1 MQQSAYV
8 PQDLEPLVAEYQ
20 RLWPLLRKIH
30 RRIGTLVD
38 QDAVKACAK
47 RLGMIDKR
55 NNKKVIALANEME
68 ADVFQDYLLY
78 MHRPRGI
85 NFVRQM
91 HNRKLYPQGSDEQRL
106 LEAMAQARYSVFL
119 IKETLPSAGFIALD
133 VVRGEE
139 FFILNQ
145 SVDEQQD
152 IVDLLVG
159 CRIFPYQTCWM
170 HTGADIPIGQVED
183 SATLSPMGKI
193 LNEKEER
200 DLNELNIF
208 KWREMVRQR
217 N

>member
-1 MQQSAYV
+1 VQQSALV
-8 PQDLEPLVAEYQ
+8 PQDLEPLVAEHQ

-30 RRIGTLVD
+30 QRISLLVG
-38 QDAVKACAK
+38 QDALKACAK

-55 NNKKVIALANEME
+55 NNKKVIAFTNEME

-78 MHRPRGI
+78 MHRPRGLS
-85 NFVRQM
+85 FVRQM
-91 HNRKLYPQGSDEQRL
+91 RNRKLYPPGSDEQQL
-106 LEAMAQARYSVFL
+106 LEVMAQARFSVFL
-119 IKETLPSAGFIALD
+119 IKEVIPSAGFLGLD
-133 VVRGEE
+133 IVRSEE

-145 SVDEQQD
+145 AVDEQQEM
-152 IVDLLVG
+152 VGMLVG
-159 CRIFPYQTCWM
+159 CRIFPYRNCWM

-208 KWREMVRQR
+208 KWREMVRRR